1 MFSVYTSKLT
11 NTDIY
16 FTPSIFLTTTDLES
30 HVCQNFSISF
40 MKQKPVITHTIF
52 QTQTATL
59 LDSCVTNTRVKILYP
74 HTHTKQHVFLYVPLS
89 LVLQLGLCG
98 EGVTC

>member
-1 MFSVYTSKLT
+1 MFSVSTSKLT
-11 NTDIY
+11 NIDIY

-30 HVCQNFSISF
+30 HVFQNFSISF
-40 MKQKPVITHTIF
+40 MKQQPVITHTIF

-59 LDSCVTNTRVKILYP
+59 LDSCVTNTPVKILYP
-74 HTHTKQHVFLYVPLS
+74 HTHKATCIFVRPSLS
-89 LVLQLGLCG
+89 LVLRLGLCG